1 MKTQIKRLLRIAAF
15 CLGAG
20 IVFVTAGAIGGITP
34 LHAGLIGALGAG
46 LVVVVAI
53 AFEYASKGKVTDE
66 AFDEAIQTGIQKVKA
81 DTDRTKKS

>member
-1 MKTQIKRLLRIAAF
+1 MNKHFKRLLRVAAF
-15 CLGAG
+15 MLGAG

-34 LHAGLIGALGAG
+34 LHAGLIGGLGAG

-53 AFEYASKGKVTDE
+53 SFEYAAKGKVTDE

-81 DTDRTKKS
+81 DTEKKSK

>member
-1 MKTQIKRLLRIAAF
+1 MKKQIKRLLRILAF
-15 CLGAG
+15 GLGAG

-34 LHAGLIGALGAG
+34 LHAGLIGGLGAV

-53 AFEYASKGKVTDE
+53 SFEYAAKGSVTDD

-81 DTDRTKKS
+81 DTDKKK

>member
-1 MKTQIKRLLRIAAF
+1 MKKQIKRLLRVLAF
-15 CLGAG
+15 GLGAG

-34 LHAGLIGALGAG
+34 LHAGLIGGLGAV

-53 AFEYASKGKVTDE
+53 SFEYAAKGSVTDD

-81 DTDRTKKS
+81 DTEKKK

>member
-34 LHAGLIGALGAG
+34 LQAGLIGALGAG

-81 DTDRTKKS
+81 DTDKTKKS

>member
-1 MKTQIKRLLRIAAF
+1 MKKQIKRLLRILAF
-15 CLGAG
+15 GLGAG

-34 LHAGLIGALGAG
+34 LHAGLIGGLGAV

-53 AFEYASKGKVTDE
+53 SFEYAAKGSVTDD

-81 DTDRTKKS
+81 DTEKKK